1 MKYIVPRA
9 RDGSLSTDSV
19 ELYAD
24 DGSISFIPLAEGNR
38 DADAYR
44 VWLATGDKPAAAPP
58 VSPAPTTASVS
69 AFQARE
75 ALRLTPDPLGGGK
88 GSLLDAVEVYVA
100 AHAAD
105 HPTLKNAWDWI
116 DPWERDS
123 PFVLGLGEAFGMSAE
138 NIDALFALAAT
149 IAH

>member
-19 ELYAD
+19 ELHAD

-44 VWLATGDKPAAAPP
+44 AWLAAGDKPAAAPP

-75 ALRLTPDPLGGGK
+75 ALRLTPDPLGGK
-88 GSLLDAVEVYVA
+88 GTLEDAVEAYVA
-100 AHAAD
+100 AHAHD